1 MSEWL
6 PVIPDG
12 TPVWWYI
19 AALGLGVLVIGIA
32 KAGFGGG
39 IGIIAVPL
47 IANALPAERAIGVML
62 PILIFADL
70 FSVYSHRR
78 GVSWSHLRSLLMGAI
93 VGIVLG
99 TCVLWTFKDTGR
111 LTWALNLMVGSIC
124 LVFVGIQLFRL
135 MGGRV
140 PRIPPGPIGGAV
152 SGGLAGAVSTIAH
165 SAGPVINLY
174 LLEQKLDKTR
184 LVATMVVFFLVANCM
199 KLPTYFG
206 LGLINV
212 RTLVESA
219 LFAAFVPVGIVAGL
233 WMHKRLAER
242 PFTVIMYLGAAAAG
256 GRMLY
261 KAMM

>member
-1 MSEWL
+1 MTALL

-12 TPVWWYI
+12 TPIWWYVT
-19 AALGLGVLVIGIA
+19 ALGLGVLVIGIA

-78 GVSWSHLRSLLMGAI
+78 GVSWAHLRSLLAGAAA
-93 VGIVLG
+93 GIMLG
-99 TCVLWTFKDTGR
+99 TWVLWTFQETGD
-111 LTWALNLMVGSIC
+111 LTRALNVSVGSIC
-124 LVFVGIQLFRL
+124 LAFVALQLYRL
-135 MGGRV
+135 LGGHV
-140 PRIPPGPIGGAV
+140 ARIPPGPVGGVA
-152 SGGLAGAVSTIAH
+152 SGAFAGAVSTVAH
-165 SAGPVINLY
+165 SAGPVVSIY
-174 LLEQKLDKTR
+174 LLEQRLDKSR
-184 LVATMVVFFLVANCM
+184 LVATMVVFFLVVNCL
-199 KLPTYFG
+199 KLPTYIYFD
-206 LGLINV
+206 LV
-212 RTLVESA
+212 TARTLVESA

-242 PFTVIMYLGAAAAG
+242 PFTAIMYLGAAAAG

-261 KAMM
+261 KALV